1 MVRGEG
7 HRYYV
12 DDIVPGR
19 AEASPVAGESPGVWS
34 GRGAAALGLD
44 GLVEAP
50 VFASLLEGRHPQS
63 GRTLGRPRGDRRV
76 SGYDLTFGA
85 PKSVSILAMLAPG
98 EIAAAVGAGHRA
110 AVEEAAGY
118 LGRSAVG
125 VRRSHRGVVAY
136 LPSTG
141 MVAGSF
147 VHRTSRALDPHLH
160 THLVMANVAQGVDGR
175 WSAVDS
181 RRVFVH
187 APATQAV
194 YHARLRLD
202 LTDRLGA
209 AWAVR
214 PSGLGDVVG
223 VDARLR
229 RLFSTRTSAIDEYVH
244 SRQGVPAAPG
254 GSRGAFHA
262 TRPDKD
268 RSRSV
273 DSLLEE
279 WRGRAA
285 DFGHDLGDL
294 TRAVGLGGHPGPGT
308 PTTVFDPERISVQ
321 LQALAGDHRAL
332 RPRDLVALVATSS
345 TRGAGA
351 ADIESTAL
359 RIAGACRASRTG
371 TDPGK
376 GAPNR
381 GDDAQDRWPASQV
394 LQVVEDSTG
403 RLLDGGLEDSGR
415 IARTGRM
422 DPFGREGPGP
432 SGPDAPGP
440 GAQGWDGVGRDG
452 SSPELEVSVQLGR

>member
-1 MVRGEG
+1 MVRGDG

-12 DDIVPGR
+12 EDIVPGR
-19 AEASPVAGESPGVWS
+19 AESSPVAGESPGVWS

-50 VFASLLEGRHPQS
+50 VFTALLEGRHPQS

-98 EIAAAVGAGHRA
+98 EIAAAVGVGHRA

-118 LGRSAVG
+118 LGRAAVG
-125 VRRSHRGVVAY
+125 VRRTHRGVVAY

-187 APATQAV
+187 APAAQAV
-194 YHARLRLD
+194 YHARLRLE
-202 LTDRLGA
+202 LTERLGT
-209 AWAVR
+209 AWALR

-229 RLFSTRTSAIDEYVH
+229 RLFSTRSSAIEEYVH
-244 SRQGVPAAPG
+244 GRGGLLSPG
-254 GSRGAFHA
+254 GSKGAFHA

-273 DSLLEE
+273 ESLVEE

-294 TRAVGLGGHPGPGT
+294 TRSVGLGGRPGPGT
-308 PTTVFDPERISVQ
+308 PADTFDPERISVR
-321 LQALAGDHRAL
+321 LQALAGADRSL
-332 RPRDLVALVATSS
+332 RTRDLVALVATSS

-351 ADIESTAL
+351 AEIESTAL
-359 RIAGACRASRTG
+359 RIAEGCRAWRAG
-371 TDPGK
+371 TAPGEEV
-376 GAPNR
+376 PIR
-381 GDDAQDRWPASQV
+381 GHDAHDRWPAVQV
-394 LQVVEDSTG
+394 LEVLEAGTG
-403 RLLDGGLEDSGR
+403 RLSDGGLENGGRGGR
-415 IARTGRM
+415 IGRV
-422 DPFGREGPGP
+422 DLLDREGPGP
-432 SGPDAPGP
+432 SGPGAPELP
-440 GAQGWDGVGRDG
+440 GLGWDGGG
-452 SSPELEVSVQLGR
+452 PERLPLSAPLGR